1 MNKKTVKDIA
11 VAGKKVIVRCDF
23 NVPMDGER
31 NITDDKRIKASL
43 PTIRYLIDQG
53 AAVIL
58 MSHLGRPK
66 GKVDERYSLAP
77 VAERLEKLLGS
88 EVIFARDVIGQD
100 AGVKAEG
107 LKSGQVM
114 LLENVRFHKEETE
127 NDQDFAKELAAMADV
142 FVNDAF
148 GTAHRAHASTAGIA
162 QFLPAVAGF
171 LIEKEIDMLSSA
183 VNDPERP
190 FTAVMGGSKVSDKID
205 VISSLLKK
213 VDNLL
218 IGGGMMFTFLRA
230 SGLKVGKSLVEEDKV
245 SLAAQLMEDA
255 KANGVNLVLPVDTV
269 VAEEFNND
277 ARHFQVAVTD
287 IPEGFMGVDIGENTR
302 KAFADIIQASAT
314 VVWNGPMGV
323 FEMPNFAA
331 GTNAIASAMARCSG
345 RTIVGGGDSAAA
357 VEQMGFADSISHVST
372 GGGAS
377 LEFLEGKDL
386 PGITVLIDKQ

>member
-1 MNKKTVKDIA
+1 MKKKTVRDID

-23 NVPMDGER
+23 NVPMDGDR
-31 NITDDKRIKASL
+31 NITDDKRIRASL
-43 PTIRYLIDQG
+43 PTIQYLLGQR

-66 GKVDERYSLAP
+66 GKVDEKYSLAP

-88 EVIFARDVIGQD
+88 KVVFARDVIGQD
-100 AGVKAEG
+100 ARAKAEE
-107 LKSGQVM
+107 LEPGQVM

-127 NDQDFAKELAAMADV
+127 NDQGFAKELAALADV

-148 GTAHRAHASTAGIA
+148 GAAHRAHASTAGIA

-171 LIEKEIDMLSSA
+171 LIEKEIQMLSSA
-183 VNDPERP
+183 VDNPDRP

-205 VISSLLKK
+205 VISSLLNK

-218 IGGGMMFTFLRA
+218 IGGGMMFTFLMA

-245 SLAAQLMEDA
+245 SLAARLMDQA
-255 KANGVNLVLPVDTV
+255 KANGVKLVLPVDTV
-269 VAEEFNND
+269 VADELNNN

-287 IPEGFMGVDIGENTR
+287 IPEDFMGVDIGENTR
-302 KAFADIIQASAT
+302 KAFAGIIESSAT

-323 FEMPNFAA
+323 FEMPNFAV
-331 GTNAIASAMARCSG
+331 GTRAIASAMARCGG
-345 RTIVGGGDSAAA
+345 RTIVGRR
-357 VEQMGFADSISHVST
+357 GFGSRS
-372 GGGAS
+372 
-377 LEFLEGKDL
+377 
-386 PGITVLIDKQ
+386 